1 MLSKREVNIKEIEF
15 LTKDSSIQI
24 IQELKPNFKVLGP
37 KAGANMR
44 FIAQAC
50 GSLNQDDINQLQRD
64 GVYTLSLSNGESF
77 ELTLDEVVINS
88 TDMPGWQVTSENGI
102 TVALDL
108 TITDA
113 LEQEGVA
120 REIVNKIQN
129 LRKTKDF
136 QVTDYIDV
144 TLSHSDKIN
153 VAIEAFNDYIRGE
166 ILAQSI
172 TIQPN
177 FEAEDEL
184 DINQEIIQVR
194 LSKS

>member
-1 MLSKREVNIKEIEF
+1 M
-15 LTKDSSIQI
+15 
-24 IQELKPNFKVLGP
+24 
-37 KAGANMR
+37 
-44 FIAQAC
+44 
-50 GSLNQDDINQLQRD
+50 
-64 GVYTLSLSNGESF
+64 
-77 ELTLDEVVINS
+77 
-88 TDMPGWQVTSENGI
+88 TSENGI

-166 ILAQSI
+166 IFGTVDNDTA
-172 TIQPN
+172 
-177 FEAEDEL
+177 
-184 DINQEIIQVR
+184 
-194 LSKS
+194 